1 MMLCTVF
8 LAIRSAGGSIE
19 TSLNKLYADSISEQL
34 RDIECLANSSV
45 SPYKYYD
52 VNGSLIDKG
61 VSVNGTCIFLE
72 ADCEDN
78 LNCCESQ
85 EWVSTGETNA
95 TLYANFICIGIYCGF
110 MLLTKIMGRGRST
123 DTDDE
128 ISSPFKVRKG
138 HLAYSLFGLLGYL
151 AAIGMA
157 IEIPIVMK
165 QSIQQNLYPF
175 ERTAVLAADAF
186 LIPFEEIFQFLEDTM
201 TVRINFAIASKQYE
215 ELNILMNWGVAGGLV
230 TGIIAALIASSL
242 AGINKNIFVKLINPG
257 LENDLIQYPDC
268 GLLPSIDEM
277 TSVTEPYWY
286 LRSWTWP
293 LIFIGLV
300 LNGFFLG
307 SGNWALYGWPSALGG
322 AALFWVWLANYDSV
336 ENRLELLGLAYFAY
350 SVASFA
356 FVAVYLLLDRPLR
369 RQYGLHFLCCPKSS
383 KLKKMDDREQ
393 PLLAFEE
400 ESRSD
405 RQQSIKNAKNMGWEL
420 IIEGLKA
427 MSVDVTLQLSITIGI
442 YVAAYHGVSCAYQLS
457 ALQSALPAFGVAWTI
472 GFSLILKIIGAQ
484 LIASRKYE
492 MFQMFTFFFLFLC
505 TCFGLSSII
514 IFSYGDE
521 VAYGYGETA
530 CSYATST
537 GCVEIYDG
545 VFNGHGGLKSAF
557 LDVFWVVNVLQAMF
571 TILKASLY
579 SCLDFTF
586 MAKASLAALLVV
598 FIPAIL
604 IADLVFPSNIA
615 AIFIAMY
622 APHFALILVF
632 AWRLRQ
638 NTKVM
643 LAGGHGPW
651 EKHSAAP
658 APPVVEKELSSH
670 SLGTLDSKDTWIVN

>member
-1 MMLCTVF
+1 
-8 LAIRSAGGSIE
+8 
-19 TSLNKLYADSISEQL
+19 
-34 RDIECLANSSV
+34 
-45 SPYKYYD
+45 
-52 VNGSLIDKG
+52 
-61 VSVNGTCIFLE
+61 
-72 ADCEDN
+72 
-78 LNCCESQ
+78 
-85 EWVSTGETNA
+85 
-95 TLYANFICIGIYCGF
+95 
-110 MLLTKIMGRGRST
+110 
-123 DTDDE
+123 
-128 ISSPFKVRKG
+128 
-138 HLAYSLFGLLGYL
+138 
-151 AAIGMA
+151 
-157 IEIPIVMK
+157 
-165 QSIQQNLYPF
+165 
-175 ERTAVLAADAF
+175 
-186 LIPFEEIFQFLEDTM
+186 M
-201 TVRINFAIASKQYE
+201 TVRINFAIAAKQYQ

-230 TGIIAALIASSL
+230 TGIIASLIASGL
-242 AGINKNIFVKLINPG
+242 AGINKNVFVKLINPG
-257 LENDLIQYPDC
+257 LEKDLIQYPNC
-268 GLLPSIDEM
+268 HLLPSIDQM

-286 LRSWTWP
+286 YKTWTWP

-307 SGNWALYGWPSALGG
+307 SGNWAMYGWPSALGG

-350 SVASFA
+350 SIVSFTW
-356 FVAVYLLLDRPLR
+356 VAVYLLLDRPLR
-369 RQYGLHFLCCPKSS
+369 RQYGLHFLCCPKGS
-383 KLKKMDDREQ
+383 KLKKLDDREQ

-400 ESRSD
+400 ESRTE

-457 ALQSALPAFGVAWTI
+457 ALQSALPAFGVAWVI
-472 GFSLILKIIGAQ
+472 GFGVILKIIGSQ
-484 LIASRKYE
+484 LIASRKYK
-492 MFQMFTFFFLFLC
+492 MFQHFTFIFLLLC
-505 TCFGLSSII
+505 TGFGLAALIILSS
-514 IFSYGDE
+514 GDE

-537 GCVEIYDG
+537 ECVEIYDG

-557 LDVFWVVNVLQAMF
+557 VDVFWIVNVLQAMF

-586 MAKASLAALLVV
+586 MAWASLAALVVV

-604 IADLVFPSNIA
+604 IADLVFPSNVA
-615 AIFIAMY
+615 AIFVAMY

-632 AWRLRQ
+632 AWRLRR

-658 APPVVEKELSSH
+658 GPPAVEKELSSH
-670 SLGTLDSKDTWIVN
+670 SLGALN